1 MAVLGKGELRP
12 GMTLIEDV
20 FDRHGRL
27 LLGTGLV
34 LEDHHIRSLRLW
46 GIPAV
51 NVQDEKKDGGETP
64 RRGNEGLSPEIV
76 NQAKAEVAKLF
87 QLNASQINHPIFR
100 PLAAHCMNEI
110 VQELAGRRPR
120 RNDSLLAEDSA
131 DAPPIPAGRMF
142 KPPTLGELI
151 ESTKSVASLPAVY
164 NQIVEVVNDPRS
176 SSADVAQVITGDTGL
191 TARLL
196 KLVNSAMY
204 GFPGKIDT
212 VSRAITLVGMNEL
225 CELALATSVLGA
237 FGSNLGKIVNM
248 ALFWQHSLCVAAV
261 AKALAGLLRLPNS
274 ERLFTTGLLHE
285 VGRLV
290 LFARVPELECRI
302 LIEAAGEGQ
311 SLTDA
316 ENALFGFTHTGVGRA
331 LLVAWNLP
339 DAHWEP
345 VGYHHHPGLAKR
357 YETEA
362 ALVHVADII
371 ACALR
376 IGSSGEQFVPV
387 LEPAAWTT
395 LGISVES
402 IPAILE
408 DTRVQVAA
416 LVGVFDLDHRP

>member
-12 GMTLIEDV
+12 GMTLTDDV

-34 LEDHHIRSLRLW
+34 LEDHHIRSLKLW
-46 GIPAV
+46 GIPTV
-51 NVQDEKKDGGETP
+51 SVQDDKKDSGESPQRGGS
-64 RRGNEGLSPEIV
+64 GISSASI
-76 NQAKAEVAKLF
+76 NQAKAEVAELF
-87 QLNASQINHPIFR
+87 QLNARQINQPIFR
-100 PLAAHCMNEI
+100 PLVAHSMNEI

-120 RNDSLLAEDSA
+120 RNDSLLSEESSDT
-131 DAPPIPAGRMF
+131 PPLPRGRII
-142 KPPTLGELI
+142 KPPTLSELI
-151 ESTKSVASLPAVY
+151 EGTKSVASLPAVY

-196 KLVNSAMY
+196 KVVNSAMY
-204 GFPGKIDT
+204 GFPGRIDT
-212 VSRAITLVGMNEL
+212 VSRAITMVGMNEL
-225 CELALATSVLGA
+225 CELALATSVIGA
-237 FGSNLGKIVNM
+237 FGANLGKIVNM
-248 ALFWQHSLCVAAV
+248 AMFWQHSLCVAAV

-274 ERLFTTGLLHE
+274 ERLFTTGLLHD

-302 LIEAAGEGQ
+302 LLEAVDERQ

-316 ENALFGFTHTGVGRA
+316 ENELFGFTHTGVGRA

-339 DAHWEP
+339 DTHWEP

-357 YETEA
+357 YGTEA

-371 ACALR
+371 ACAMR
-376 IGSSGEQFVPV
+376 VGSSGERFVPL

-395 LGISVES
+395 LGIAVEA
-402 IPAILE
+402 IPTILE
-408 DTRVQVAA
+408 ETRVQVAA
-416 LVGVFDLDHRP
+416 LVGVFDLEHHA